1 MQFFKYTVLRLVL
14 FFVIFLPLA
23 FFTTWDLLL
32 IGALALVIAF
42 SVSYLF
48 FNKLRLAANA
58 DVQKMF
64 ASDGPRKSKKMVSDE
79 EAEDRFID
87 GEK

>member
-1 MQFFKYTVLRLVL
+1 MQFFKYTVLRLAL
-14 FFVIFLPLA
+14 FFVVFYPLA
-23 FFTTWDLLL
+23 LFTRWDLII
-32 IGALALVIAF
+32 IGAIALVIAF

-64 ASDGPRKSKKMVSDE
+64 ASTGPRKSKKMISDE
-79 EAEDRFID
+79 EAVDRFVD
-87 GEK
+87 DEK